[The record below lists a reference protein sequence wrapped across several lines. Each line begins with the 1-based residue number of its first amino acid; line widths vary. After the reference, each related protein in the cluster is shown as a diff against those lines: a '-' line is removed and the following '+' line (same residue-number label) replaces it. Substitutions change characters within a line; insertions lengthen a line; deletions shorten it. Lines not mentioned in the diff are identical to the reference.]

1 MTDFP
6 ETRSALLADVTN
18 HENRLAWHEFV
29 TLYRPVIYRM
39 ARSRGMQDADAQD
52 LSQTVLV
59 KIAGA
64 IERWQKQ
71 SVEIRFRH
79 WLRRVAKN
87 AILTALTRSP
97 QDLADGGTG
106 AWEQIHS
113 ELDFSDAERQELEME
128 AMRELYLRAARIVR
142 TDVSPET
149 WRAFELTAFEG
160 KSCEEAAKIVG
171 KSLGT
176 VYAARSRIIH
186 RLKQQV
192 AKLEEYE
199 ER

>member
-6 ETRSALLADVTN
+6 ETRSALLADIKN
-18 HENRLAWHEFV
+18 HENRLAWQEFV

-52 LSQTVLV
+52 LSQAVLL

-64 IERWQKQ
+64 IARWQKQ
-71 SVEIRFRH
+71 SAESRFRH

-97 QDLADGGTG
+97 ADLAEGGTG
-106 AWEQIHS
+106 AWEKIHA
-113 ELDFSDAERQELEME
+113 ELDFSASEQKELEME
-128 AMRELYLRAARIVR
+128 AMRESYLRAAKVVR
-142 TDVSPET
+142 SDVSPDT

-176 VYAARSRIIH
+176 VYAARSRVMH
-186 RLKQQV
+186 RLMQQV
-192 AKLEEYE
+192 AKFEEKE
-199 ER
+199 S